1 MAAQGRAT
9 NIGRLSD
16 GHSIIAICHRRPVP
30 EPLYIHLSAFQNRLM
45 SQPRLTPRIDFT
57 QSCTGCV
64 QAPPQVHDTHF
75 ECLPTAC
82 GCDKKT
88 VATTTALLRSGFS
101 CIPFHADLQ
110 IDGIPGATSRHR
122 VSPESNSTQLGNN
135 VTKDELRA
143 ELERQEQRYK
153 DVYGG
158 EVTTYAAQPEPERKP
173 WRKRASLLDQAFAQ
187 EIQKIE
193 QDLKAE
199 EP

>member
-1 MAAQGRAT
+1 VEASPFQQRIQPQQAVQ
-9 NIGRLSD
+9 RLCA
-16 GHSIIAICHRRPVP
+16 H
-30 EPLYIHLSAFQNRLM
+30 
-45 SQPRLTPRIDFT
+45 
-57 QSCTGCV
+57 
-64 QAPPQVHDTHF
+64 PPQVPDTHF
-75 ECLPTAC
+75 KCLPIAC
-82 GCDKKT
+82 DLKRKL
-88 VATTTALLRSGFS
+88 LLRQLFFSGAVAA
-101 CIPFHADLQ
+101 CIQEVIYP
-110 IDGIPGATSRHR
+110 SRHR
-122 VSPESNSTQLGNN
+122 ASPELNSTQLGNN

-158 EVTTYAAQPEPERKP
+158 EITTYAAQPEPERKP

>member
-1 MAAQGRAT
+1 LEHAEHAFWQNAAT
-9 NIGRLSD
+9 NL
-16 GHSIIAICHRRPVP
+16 H
-30 EPLYIHLSAFQNRLM
+30 
-45 SQPRLTPRIDFT
+45 
-57 QSCTGCV
+57 
-64 QAPPQVHDTHF
+64 
-75 ECLPTAC
+75 
-82 GCDKKT
+82 
-88 VATTTALLRSGFS
+88 
-101 CIPFHADLQ
+101 
-110 IDGIPGATSRHR
+110 
-122 VSPESNSTQLGNN
+122 STQLGID

-193 QDLKAE
+193 QELKTE